1 MTKDA
6 KTAIQ
11 HLRRTFHAR
20 GDLSGPETQS
30 GRKESRDFA
39 NGPGAFTGLAKSD
52 SLRDGGAFG
61 SRAAIVVVV
70 GGQSEAVWPEMK
82 LGFKV
87 AGMRKICDSRS
98 PFVNM

>member
-1 MTKDA
+1 MLEQNRTHVVPTVRRDAFGSRMTKDA

-39 NGPGAFTGLAKSD
+39 NGPGAFTALAKSN

-70 GGQSEAVWPEMK
+70 VVGG
-82 LGFKV
+82 
-87 AGMRKICDSRS
+87 
-98 PFVNM
+98 